1 MIPQVEQNYYKDIR
15 RIAKALEGIEKHLSA
30 IADVTKRTDVVEPL
44 WFDLD
49 ENVGYK
55 KPDPADDSSVHGM
68 RAKMSCCD
76 DACMIDD
83 GK

>member
-1 MIPQVEQNYYKDIR
+1 MISQVEQNYYKDIR
-15 RIAKALEGIEKHLSA
+15 RIAKALESIEKHLSTIAKSYEPITYNSADFDA
-30 IADVTKRTDVVEPL
+30 IFNADVKRE
-44 WFDLD
+44 
-49 ENVGYK
+49 
-55 KPDPADDSSVHGM
+55 DDSSVRGM